1 MTDTSE
7 LRGPAAAVPSAAI
20 YGCAGKTLSAE
31 EESFFQAANPFG
43 FILFARNCETP
54 DQVRELVGALRG
66 AVGRPEAPVLIDQE
80 GGRVARLKPP
90 HWRAAPPASYFGRM
104 ASHDRERAHEALRLN
119 TQLIAA
125 ELTEL
130 GIDVDCVPLLDL
142 QFPGAH
148 DVIGDRAFG
157 SDPELV
163 ADCGRVVCETM
174 LAAGVIP
181 IVKHIPGHGR
191 ARVDSHKALPVVDT
205 AAGELEASD
214 FRPFKALAD
223 TPWAMTAHVVYSA
236 LDAEQPATTSRRL
249 VDTVI
254 RGQIGF
260 DGLLLSDDLSMEA
273 LRGSLGQRA
282 EAAIA
287 AGCDVALH
295 CNGKPEE
302 MEQVAAAIGPLTAEA
317 QRRVVAARDRLGR
330 PPAVDRMALQRRL
343 DGLMNNA

>member
-1 MTDTSE
+1 MPDNADQ
-7 LRGPAAAVPSAAI
+7 RVPSAAI
-20 YGCAGKTLSAE
+20 YGCAGLALGAA
-31 EESFFQAANPFG
+31 EESFFRAANPFG

-54 DQVRELVGALRG
+54 DQVRELVAALRG

-90 HWRAAPPASYFGRM
+90 HWRAAPPASYFGRL
-104 ASHDRERAHEALRLN
+104 ASHDRERAHEALRIN
-119 TQLIAA
+119 TRLLAA
-125 ELTEL
+125 ELIDL

-148 DVIGDRAFG
+148 DVIGDRSFG
-157 SDPELV
+157 GDPELV
-163 ADCGRVVCETM
+163 ADLGRVVCET
-174 LAAGVIP
+174 LLECGVMP

-205 AAGELEASD
+205 ARAELEATD
-214 FRPFKALAD
+214 FRPFQALAD
-223 TPWAMTAHVVYSA
+223 APWAMTAHVVYSA
-236 LDAEQPATTSRRL
+236 LDADRPATTSPSL
-249 VDTVI
+249 IAEVI

-273 LRGSLGQRA
+273 LKGSLGARA
-282 EAAIA
+282 EASLA

-295 CNGKPEE
+295 CNGKAAE
-302 MEQVAAAIGPLTAEA
+302 MAEVAAAVGPLTAQA
-317 QRRVVAARDRLGR
+317 QRRIAAARARLAR
-330 PPAVDRMALQRRL
+330 PQAVDQAALRRRL

>member
-1 MTDTSE
+1 MSDTSD
-7 LRGPAAAVPSAAI
+7 LRDPAAAIPSAAI
-20 YGCAGKTLSAE
+20 YGCAGLALSAE
-31 EESFFQAANPFG
+31 EESFFRAANPFG

-54 DQVRELVGALRG
+54 DQVRALVSALRET
-66 AVGRPEAPVLIDQE
+66 VGRPEAPVLIDQE

-90 HWRAAPPASYFGRM
+90 HWRAAPPAAYFGRM

-163 ADCGRVVCETM
+163 ADCGRVVCEAM
-174 LAAGVIP
+174 LAAGVMP

-191 ARVDSHKALPVVDT
+191 ARVDSHKELPVVDT

-223 TPWAMTAHVVYSA
+223 APWAMTAHVVYSA
-236 LDAEQPATTSRRL
+236 LDPDQPATTSRRL
-249 VDTVI
+249 VEQVI

-260 DGLLLSDDLSMEA
+260 QGLLLSDDLSMEA

-282 EAAIA
+282 EAAIG

-295 CNGKPEE
+295 CNGKAAE
-302 MEQVAAAIGPLTAEA
+302 MEQVAAAIGPLTQDA
-317 QRRVVAARDRLGR
+317 QDRVAAARARLGQ
-330 PPAVDRMALQRRL
+330 PQEVDRTALQRRL
-343 DGLMNNA
+343 DRLMNNA